1 MKETTVL
8 GAALAAGKA
17 VGVWPNLD
25 ELPSSNNVIV
35 FKPSIN
41 HDGNITCGCGKY
53 VCSSHFQ
60 IVILVTIDGKK
71 Q

>member
-41 HDGNITCGCGKY
+41 HDGNITYGCG
-53 VCSSHFQ
+53 Q
-60 IVILVTIDGKK
+60 
-71 Q
+71 